1 MEVDVGDVHQL
12 VMLFGREEA
21 RSRTPKSLHP
31 IVDVA
36 AKVMEDESSETG
48 FAYSGFALTAFP
60 YRSLPADQSW
70 TKEGHKVTM
79 TVDPGTLKVGGKVRK
94 FGVPF
99 GAAARL
105 VMIYLQSEAVR
116 NQSPVVEL
124 GCSLRQFATKRLG
137 LEWGGTTGKNLQE
150 QIYRLSACS
159 MKFFWDTETR
169 EHFESAT
176 IIRRG
181 AFSKETD
188 DKQGR
193 LWEDTVML
201 DEAFYENLRKHAVP
215 LLESAVKALHDEPV
229 ALDIYVWL
237 AYRLRILERDTP
249 VSWAAIKDQFGLNY
263 KTVRQFK
270 YKFAPS
276 LQKALAAYPD
286 ARVLIEDD
294 CLILRP
300 SAPPVKR
307 IA

>member
-1 MEVDVGDVHQL
+1 MGDVHQL
-12 VMLFGREEA
+12 VLSLGREEA
-21 RSRTPKSLHP
+21 LQRLPKSMHAS
-31 IVDVA
+31 IEVA
-36 AKVMEDESSETG
+36 AKVMEDENGETG

-60 YRSLPADQSW
+60 YRSLPADHSW
-70 TKEGHKVTM
+70 TKEGHRVTM
-79 TVDPGTLKVGGKVRK
+79 TIDPGTLKVGGKVKK

-124 GCSLRQFATKRLG
+124 GGSLRQFATKRLS
-137 LEWGGTTGKNLQE
+137 LEWGGTTGKNLQD

-159 MKFFWDTETR
+159 MKFFWDTESK

-188 DKQGR
+188 EKQGR

-201 DEAFYENLRKHAVP
+201 DEAFYENLRKHAIP
-215 LLESAVKALHDEPV
+215 LQESAIKALCDEPV
-229 ALDIYVWL
+229 ALDVYVWL
-237 AYRLRILERDTP
+237 AYRLRILDRDTP
-249 VSWAAIKDQFGLNY
+249 VSWAALKEQFGLNY

-270 YKFAPS
+270 YKFVPS

-286 ARVLIEDD
+286 ARVSLEDD
-294 CLILRP
+294 KLILRP